1 MNVVVGAPPSGLDI
15 FTRFGGVLTDPS
27 SITFDI
33 IAPDGTTLS
42 PSGVA
47 GFERSTGHYDARN
60 FGNMPSGYAVNG
72 WRITWTVTSPAGVTN
87 TASEDF
93 VVATSME
100 TAFTNID
107 DITGQVKLDLA
118 IADSSFTSAQLET
131 FLKKSLNRLNRRL
144 RLTGTSAELSISQTT
159 GAVTPVPNASLHDLI
174 VLQME
179 CLMAQQRYSD
189 SLGGS
194 IRVKDGDSEIDKTA
208 GLSANQQIVR
218 NICAELDQAILDYIA
233 STAGAAEYGALVTYD
248 NSKILTES
256 DHQGEG
262 TGRLRDHSSPFD
274 DFGFGYPHRQ

>member
-1 MNVVVGAPPSGLDI
+1 MNIVVGAAPSGLDI

-27 SITFDI
+27 AIVFNI
-33 IAPDGTTLS
+33 ISPASGTLS

-47 GFERSTGHYDARN
+47 GFRRSTGHYDARD
-60 FGNMPSGYAVNG
+60 FGVMPSGHAVNG

-118 IADSSFTSAQLET
+118 VADDKFTDNELEIFT
-131 FLKKSLNRLNRRL
+131 EKALNRLNRRL
-144 RLTGTSAELSISQTT
+144 NFTGTVSELSISQTT
-159 GAVTPVPNASLHDLI
+159 GAITPAPNSSIQDLI

-208 GLSANQQIVR
+208 GLGANKDIVKS
-218 NICAELDQAILDYIA
+218 ICSELDRAIVDYLA
-233 STAGAAEYGALVTYD
+233 NDNTQGAGEHGALITYD
-248 NSKILTES
+248 NSKVITDS
-256 DHQGEG
+256 DHSGEG
-262 TGRLRDHSSPFD
+262 NGNQRDWTSPFD
-274 DFGFGYPHRQ
+274 GFGYRH

>member
-15 FTRFGGVLTDPS
+15 FTRFGGVLTDAS
-27 SITFDI
+27 AITFNI
-33 IAPDGTTLS
+33 NSPASGILT

-47 GFERSTGHYDARN
+47 GFRRSVGHYDARN
-60 FGNMPSGYAVNG
+60 FGNMPSGHAVNG
-72 WRITWTVTSPAGVTN
+72 WSITWTVTSPAGVTN
-87 TASEDF
+87 TATEDF

-118 IADSSFTSAQLET
+118 VSDDKFTSAELET
-131 FLKKSLNRLNRRL
+131 FLEKALNRLNRRL
-144 RLTGTSAELSISQTT
+144 NFTGTTSELSISQTT
-159 GAVTPVPNASLHDLI
+159 GAVIPTPNSSIQDLI

-208 GLSANQQIVR
+208 GLTANKDIVKR
-218 NICAELDQAILDYIA
+218 ICEELDAAILDYL
-233 STAGAAEYGALVTYD
+233 SNDVTEGAGVHGALVTYD
-248 NSKILTES
+248 NSKVITDS
-256 DHQGEG
+256 DHDGEG
-262 TGRLRDHSSPFD
+262 TGRQRDWTSPFD
-274 DFGFGYPHRQ
+274 GFGYNTYR